1 MPLLLPNLDDR
12 TWADLVAESTA
23 LIPVYGPEWTDQN
36 YSDPGITIVE
46 LLAWIAEMDIYRLNQ
61 ITDRERLKFLALV
74 GISPKPPQPAYAIL
88 NFALKSGA
96 AATLPV
102 GLEFAAQDPS
112 GNPIR
117 FRTLQSLALAP
128 GSLEVLQY
136 KDASGFQ
143 NLTPTW
149 ARGKPVNPFGAAPQP
164 GAEFYLGFSDAFP
177 VGQPVQIFFTFADGH
192 SGYDQ
197 RRRLLQQAQEMQL
210 CCKPSSNPCCK
221 TSSMPQ
227 TPTVTAGDS
236 AGEPAQPAPQHWG
249 VRTSWEYLTT
259 VAGALTWVALDAT
272 NGQVLDDTRAFTL
285 DGPVTFKVP
294 GAMTSAAVGILS
306 EKYCYLRCRFTA
318 GSYDAAPSLRYPA
331 FNGAACVQSIPSSM
345 SFVISA
351 GAALTYASGTPP
363 NPGDKVS
370 LSITF
375 DDLRNITQL
384 AVGAASPTQPQFTVL
399 QFKPATATAK
409 GCLVIDAAFLGVSD
423 GTPYQQFTLPDF
435 PVEPS
440 TFRLL
445 TFENAAWRNWELR
458 ADFDASPR
466 TALHAV
472 LNPSAGL
479 ITFGNGE
486 HGRVPP
492 ASAQI
497 FAAYYFTAAAGG
509 NLAANNPTWALADSP
524 HNRAALYDPITSAV
538 PDGWTK
544 LQSAINTVTNP
555 LPTGG
560 GAAAETIDLAAG
572 RADQLVTTSGRAVT
586 LADYERLALQ
596 TPGARIARVTAMA
609 NLHPSFPCFKAPGM
623 VSVIILPFL
632 PQGSPMPSPGLLNA
646 VSAYLRP
653 RRVIGTRVE
662 VVAPTYLDVVVQA
675 TVQSE
680 SHTNKT
686 ALQESIVAALNAF
699 LDPLVGGPDGTGWP
713 FGRDVYRSEIMKV
726 IDSVAGVDYIDSLA
740 LLADGGQPQC
750 GNVCLNPTS
759 LVKAGAHR
767 ISVL

>member
-61 ITDRERLKFLALV
+61 ISERERLKFLALV
-74 GISPKPPQPAYAIL
+74 GISPKPPKPAYAIL
-88 NFALKSGA
+88 NFSLKMGA
-96 AATLPV
+96 AATLPA
-102 GLEFAAQDPS
+102 GLEFAANDPS
-112 GNPIR
+112 GNPVR
-117 FRTLQSLALAP
+117 FRTLHPMALAP
-128 GSLEVLQY
+128 GSLEILQY

-149 ARGKPVNPFGAAPQP
+149 ARGKPVSLFGAAPQP
-164 GAEFYLGFSDAFP
+164 SAEFYLGFSHAFP

-197 RRRLLQQAQEMQL
+197 RLRLLQQAQEMQL
-210 CCKPSSNPCCK
+210 RCKPPSNPCCK
-221 TSSMPQ
+221 TSSTPQ
-227 TPTVTAGDS
+227 TSAATAGNPTDES
-236 AGEPAQPAPQHWG
+236 LQPAPQHWG
-249 VRTSWEYLTT
+249 VRTTWEYLTT
-259 VAGALTWVALDAT
+259 VAEALTWVALDST
-272 NGQVLDDTRAFTL
+272 SQLVDETRAFTL

-294 GAMTSAAVGILS
+294 GAMTSAPVGILS
-306 EKYCYLRCRFTA
+306 EKYFYLRCRFMA
-318 GSYDAAPSLRYPA
+318 GSYDAAPSLRYPE
-331 FNGAACVQSIPSSM
+331 FNGAACVQSIPSCM
-345 SFVISA
+345 SFAISP
-351 GAALTYASGTPP
+351 GATLTYASGAPP

-384 AVGAASPTQPQFTVL
+384 GVSAPSATQPAFTVL
-399 QFKPATATAK
+399 QFKPATATSK
-409 GCLVIDAAFLGVSD
+409 GCLAIDAVFLGVGD
-423 GTPYQQFTLPDF
+423 GTPYQQVTLPEF

-440 TFRLL
+440 TFHLL
-445 TFENAAWRNWELR
+445 TFEGAEWREWQLR
-458 ADFDASPR
+458 LDFDASSR
-466 TALHAV
+466 TALDAV
-472 LNPSAGL
+472 MNPSSGL

-492 ASAQI
+492 AAAQI
-497 FAAYYFTAAAGG
+497 FAAYFFTNAADG

-524 HNRAALYDPITSAV
+524 DNRAALYDPTAV

-544 LQSAINTVTNP
+544 LQSAISAITNP
-555 LPTGG
+555 LAACG
-560 GAAAETIDLAAG
+560 GASAETIDLAAG

-609 NLHPSFPCFKAPGM
+609 NLHPSFPCFKAPGI
-623 VSVIILPFL
+623 VNVIILPFL

-646 VSAYLRP
+646 VSSYLRP
-653 RRVIGTRVE
+653 RRVIGTRVQ
-662 VVAPTYLDVVVQA
+662 VVAPTYLDVAVQA

-680 SHTNKT
+680 THTNKT

-750 GNVCLNPTS
+750 GNVCLNPMS
-759 LVKAGAHR
+759 LVKAGAHQ
-767 ISVL
+767 ISIL